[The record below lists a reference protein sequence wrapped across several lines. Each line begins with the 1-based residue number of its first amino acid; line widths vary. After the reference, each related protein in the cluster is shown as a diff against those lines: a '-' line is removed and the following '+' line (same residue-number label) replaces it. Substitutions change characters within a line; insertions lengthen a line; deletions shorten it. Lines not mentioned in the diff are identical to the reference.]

1 MKVNYLKNRHI
12 GLSEEDR
19 NAMLQ
24 EIGVQS
30 IEELIEQTMPKDILL
45 DEPLDLDEPLTEQE
59 HLDTIDRKSVV

>member
-24 EIGVQS
+24 EVGVKS

-45 DEPLDLDEPLTEQE
+45 Q
-59 HLDTIDRKSVV
+59 K